1 VAVIRRQSVR
11 SGAGEGMS
19 SKSDAGKPPVTRVLT
34 AGARGAERVAHA
46 AGVDRALNQ
55 AVEEALVRALRS
67 PAVIRA
73 IERAIESQ
81 DLTARPDSDEIA
93 QLVKRALETDAA
105 ESAWREFLE
114 SEQAQLLVERIAG
127 APEIRAAIASQSAGL
142 ITDIGV
148 RLTIIT
154 EELDDAV
161 ERITRPRDPDSETD
175 QAGLAT
181 RAVAGA
187 IDLGLL
193 FAGYALLSGVLA
205 SLVSAV
211 FGQPI
216 SLVAVIIL
224 AVLGVL
230 AGCGIFAAFWAL
242 AGQTPGMRFLAIR
255 LTRSDGSREITFGR
269 ALRRAFAVILS
280 LLPLGL
286 GYLAILWD
294 PHRRAWADRMT
305 GTEVIYDTVARTA
318 PHAGATPTSAAAARH
333 RHRHREA

>member
-1 VAVIRRQSVR
+1 MAPSRTPDKSPDAVGGV
-11 SGAGEGMS
+11 
-19 SKSDAGKPPVTRVLT
+19 SDGLQPNQPPVSRVL
-34 AGARGAERVAHA
+34 AASAKGAERVAHA

-55 AVEEALVRALRS
+55 AAEEAIVRALRS

-81 DLTARPDSDEIA
+81 DLTARPDSKELA
-93 QLVKRALETDAA
+93 QLVKRALETDVAGQ
-105 ESAWREFLE
+105 AWREILE
-114 SEQAQLLVERIAG
+114 SEQAQMLVERIAG
-127 APEIRAAIASQSAGL
+127 APEIREAIASQGAGL

-154 EELDDAV
+154 EELDDAL
-161 ERITRPRDPDSETD
+161 ERITRPRAPDSETD

-205 SLVSAV
+205 SLVTDV
-211 FGQPI
+211 FGRPL
-216 SLVAVIIL
+216 SLTAVIIL
-224 AVLGVL
+224 ATLGVIL
-230 AGCGIFAAFWAL
+230 GGGIFAAFWAL

-255 LTRSDGSREITFGR
+255 VTRADGSREISFGR
-269 ALRRAFAVILS
+269 AFRRVLAVILS

-294 PHRRAWADRMT
+294 PRRRAWSDRMT
-305 GTEVIYDTVARTA
+305 ATEVVYDTVTRTA
-318 PHAGATPTSAAAARH
+318 PHAGAGSTSAAASRH
-333 RHRHREA
+333 RHKKV